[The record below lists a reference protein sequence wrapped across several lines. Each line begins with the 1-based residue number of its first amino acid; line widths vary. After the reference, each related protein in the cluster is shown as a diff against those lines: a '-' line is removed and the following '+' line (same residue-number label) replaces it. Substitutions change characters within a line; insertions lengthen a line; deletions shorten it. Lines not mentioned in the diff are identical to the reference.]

1 MSDPRRAERIGIA
14 VAIAV
19 ALALPV
25 VVADHRFQAFI
36 VGITCLYVLW
46 ASGMNLLAGFTGLM
60 PLMYAGLAGIGAY
73 VTVNLV
79 MKFGVSFWLAMPVGA
94 VAAALVGVVL
104 GLPSLRLRGFYFTLS
119 SIVIQSALTL
129 LFVYFPQ
136 FTGGDTGISQIPAP
150 TVPLVG
156 EVPLAGVWFEEA
168 LVVAAIATV
177 LAVRWITRS
186 RLGSYLVAIRED
198 DLLSETLGIDVT
210 RYRVLAFFL
219 SSLAAGMGGAFYA
232 HYVGFVSPR
241 SFDVLTSLNIWLM
254 AAFGGR
260 GTLVGPVLGA
270 VILAPIPYLL
280 QDLYLYKDVIY
291 GVLIVLVTIFLP
303 GGVYGSLLPI
313 VRARLAALRPAPAP
327 GKEFA

>member
-1 MSDPRRAERIGIA
+1 MVGLI
-14 VAIAV
+14 VA
-19 ALALPV
+19 ALALPLA
-25 VVADHRFQAFI
+25 VADHRFYAFI
-36 VGITCLYVLW
+36 VGMTYLHVLW

-79 MKFGVSFWLAMPVGA
+79 MTAGVSFWPAMLVGS
-94 VAAALVGVVL
+94 VAAAAVGVVL

-129 LFVYFPQ
+129 LFIYFPR
-136 FTGGDTGISQIPAP
+136 FTAGDTGISQIPAP
-150 TVPLVG
+150 TVPLPG
-156 EVPLAGVWFEEA
+156 GAVPLAGVWFEETLA
-168 LVVAAIATV
+168 VAAIATV
-177 LAVRWITRS
+177 LIVRRITRS

-198 DLLSETLGIDVT
+198 DVLSEALGIDVT

-219 SSLAAGMGGAFYA
+219 SSLVAGAGGAFYA

-260 GTLVGPVLGA
+260 GTILGPVLGA

-291 GVLIVLVTIFLP
+291 GVLIVLVTMFLP
-303 GGVYGSLLPI
+303 GGVYGSLVPWL
-313 VRARLAALRPAPAP
+313 RGRLAGVRPAPVP
-327 GKEFA
+327 DKEYA